1 LLVLSLMVMTI
12 LDNPAGVPAPPSGRF
27 SHVAVVDLGD
37 RKLLV
42 LSGQVAV
49 DASGTL
55 VGDGDISAQTA
66 FIMETIRVI
75 LAAHGATFGHI
86 INIRTYLTD
95 LSQVGEYAEARRACF
110 SGPMPTSTT
119 VAVSGLFVPGAL
131 LEVEVTAVI

>member
-1 LLVLSLMVMTI
+1 MGMTI
-12 LDNPAGVPAPPSGRF
+12 LDNPAGVPAPPAGRF
-27 SHVAVVDLGD
+27 SHIAVAELGG

-49 DASGTL
+49 DASGSL
-55 VGDGDISAQTA
+55 VGAGDISAQTE

-75 LAAHGATFGHI
+75 LAAHGADFTHV

-95 LSQVGEYAEARRACF
+95 MSLVGDYAEARKGRF

-131 LEVEVTAVI
+131 LEVEMTAVV